1 MSVDV
6 NEVEALTFDD
16 FGDDVDELPAGSRAH
31 RSNDE
36 ENMPPK
42 RLVLNRPLGG
52 GGGPSR
58 PMTAGSTFSELE
70 ELSLDG
76 LSVKPQK
83 RTSRELGGG
92 SFGGMQP
99 QSPMLAAVVPRGLQS
114 PRGLQNSMSPPW
126 SPASMNIPTLD
137 EFPEGPPGTPS
148 RRNDGI
154 DAGIDELSVAVPDT
168 GGSPTSS
175 EKAKAG
181 CAVM

>member
-6 NEVEALTFDD
+6 NEVQALTFDD
-16 FGDDVDELPAGSRAH
+16 FGDDVDSFGGPNML

-52 GGGPSR
+52 GGASR

-76 LSVKPQK
+76 LSAPKPAP
-83 RTSRELGGG
+83 RIGRSSRELGSLGG
-92 SFGGMQP
+92 P
-99 QSPMLAAVVPRGLQS
+99 QSPGLAAVVPRGLQS
-114 PRGLQNSMSPPW
+114 PRGLQNSSPPW

-137 EFPEGPPGTPS
+137 EFPEGPPQTPS
-148 RRNDGI
+148 QT
-154 DAGIDELSVAVPDT
+154 LSVAVPDT
-168 GGSPTSS
+168 SSSPTSS